1 MGTDRHHKNSK
12 AMTYRNQGV
21 SIINDYLIRLMGI
34 GVRSIELKET
44 VSTDA
49 NDIPIS
55 VYETVL
61 SKSKITDMIVQYT
74 ITLNKDGR
82 VLIGHANVA
91 AVPRTEIDKI
101 NKTPQDKFNRI
112 MYVPTTMVEDT
123 WKYFMTTLIDYA
135 VVHMADC
142 SKTENR

>member
-1 MGTDRHHKNSK
+1 
-12 AMTYRNQGV
+12 
-21 SIINDYLIRLMGI
+21 
-34 GVRSIELKET
+34 
-44 VSTDA
+44 
-49 NDIPIS
+49 
-55 VYETVL
+55 
-61 SKSKITDMIVQYT
+61 MIVQYT

-101 NKTPQDKFNRI
+101 NKTPKEKFNRI

-123 WKYFMTTLIDYA
+123 WKSFMTTLIDYA